1 MNEEVGHYELTQ
13 AEFNQLIREVSSLVS
28 QKRQK
33 WKDQKL
39 VFYNL
44 DLKLKRLGSV
54 VIEES
59 NN

>member
-1 MNEEVGHYELTQ
+1 MNEEVGHYEVTQ

>member
-1 MNEEVGHYELTQ
+1 MNEEVGDYEVTQ